1 MVSAFGIGCCSA
13 AVALLLF
20 GGKGKISDIMGDVA
34 KGIKSFK
41 KGMAD
46 DDVAEDKPAA
56 STPPRS
62 LENRAGSD
70 GRCERN
76 KQGQLTRLAREPVVR
91 AGSAPVRFFSR
102 FSFGRAAQ
110 CLISTSSK
118 LLIFGIV
125 APW

>member
-1 MVSAFGIGCCSA
+1 MGGLSIWHWMLFA

-62 LENRAGSD
+62 LENRAGSTVD
-70 GRCERN
+70 ANETN
-76 KQGQLTRLAREPVVR
+76 KVN
-91 AGSAPVRFFSR
+91 
-102 FSFGRAAQ
+102 
-110 CLISTSSK
+110 
-118 LLIFGIV
+118 
-125 APW
+125 